1 MDKST
6 FIHRR
11 NFLAVLGGISASVFA
26 KILPD
31 RLGTPSDI
39 ARENVES
46 ASNVNPSIRCVGL
59 AYRKQQGRMESLESL
74 IVALD
79 GIADGKDVLRWAQS
93 GADGAKE
100 SIRKRIRVD
109 FALGRTI
116 NCEGW
121 ILSVTEARL
130 CAVALLIV

>member
-31 RLGTPSDI
+31 RLG
-39 ARENVES
+39 

-79 GIADGKDVLRWAQS
+79 GIADGKDVLSWAQS